1 MDTDL
6 NNIKTRLFD
15 LKVRV
20 SLLEDAQKRP
30 GKIDTTPNDLKT
42 TLRDLENRLSA
53 LEEDYHITQRKQ
65 EMTCVNVLKKIYD
78 FVVIGILVFVGTVI
92 TLWVF
97 FNLFLG
103 L

>member
-53 LEEDYHITQRKQ
+53 LEEGYRITQRKQ

-78 FVVIGILVFVGTVI
+78 LVVIGILVFLGTLI
-92 TLWVF
+92 TMRFLL
-97 FNLFLG
+97 NLFLG
-103 L
+103 I